1 MGDNY
6 FINITKE
13 YKEYLASLSTMEICL
28 IINISTSIFILT
40 YILSIL
46 FAYSGN
52 YLIEIFELEKK
63 KIT

>member
-13 YKEYLASLSTMEICL
+13 YKEYLASLSNMEICL

-40 YILSIL
+40 CILSIL